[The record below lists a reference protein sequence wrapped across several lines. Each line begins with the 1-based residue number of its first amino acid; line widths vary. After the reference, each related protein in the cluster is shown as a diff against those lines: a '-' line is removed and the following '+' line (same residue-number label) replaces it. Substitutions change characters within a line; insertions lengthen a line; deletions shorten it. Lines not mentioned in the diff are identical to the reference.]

1 MWKVIGSRHNKSICS
16 ISSVLCVQKL
26 FRDAGAHYLHSTL
39 WPEVFSCV
47 FLHKKD
53 IGPHSHR
60 YPSTYLTLSIGK
72 DELPE
77 LRTAVE
83 VLREMLYLQSHPT
96 YPAMGGNNLGS
107 VSTPSLAVRIEKL
120 VLALFLVCTVTLT
133 NHRPLHASVALTIK
147 SKPFPHMNTAN
158 LKLISVRK
166 FLEAPMHDAIQIK
179 WLNLFLMIPSLRFL
193 STYAVDTSTISS
205 MLTGDNI

>member
-1 MWKVIGSRHNKSICS
+1 MWKVIGSRQNKSICS

-26 FRDAGAHYLHSTL
+26 FRDVSAHYLHSTL
-39 WPEVFSCV
+39 WPEVFSCI
-47 FLHKKD
+47 FLLMKD

-147 SKPFPHMNTAN
+147 SKPSPHMNTAN

-166 FLEAPMHDAIQIK
+166 FLETSMHDAIQIK
-179 WLNLFLMIPSLRFL
+179 RLNLFLMILSLRFL

>member
-26 FRDAGAHYLHSTL
+26 FRDASAHYLHSTP
-39 WPEVFSCV
+39 WPEVFSCI
-47 FLHKKD
+47 FLHMKD

-83 VLREMLYLQSHPT
+83 VHREMLYLQSHPT
-96 YPAMGGNNLGS
+96 CPAMGGNNLGS

-133 NHRPLHASVALTIK
+133 NHRPPCLSCFNYKIKTFSSHEHCKPQTDQCQKVPGDLHAWCYT
-147 SKPFPHMNTAN
+147 N
-158 LKLISVRK
+158 
-166 FLEAPMHDAIQIK
+166 
-179 WLNLFLMIPSLRFL
+179 
-193 STYAVDTSTISS
+193 
-205 MLTGDNI
+205 